1 MPLVWLGK
9 IVTIIPAKGVK
20 NMAKA
25 AHIIVDGYNL
35 IRQIPQLTQA
45 ESHSLEAGRKKLIQ
59 LLGRYHKLKSHRITV
74 VFDGASGLGEF
85 APVYREAGV
94 GICFSPAGQ
103 SADDVIHRLCRET
116 KSGLI
121 VVSSDRGV
129 TDFATNCGHVCLD
142 SVAFFKKIT
151 LATENNSL
159 VDQLKSGK
167 TRPHKR
173 WSTKKRGPSKRL
185 PKSERRKRTKL
196 KIL

>member
-1 MPLVWLGK
+1 MPLVWVGK
-9 IVTIIPAKGVK
+9 IVTRFPTKSVK

-25 AHIIVDGYNL
+25 AHVIIDGYNL

-45 ESHSLEAGRKKLIQ
+45 ENHSLEAGRKRLTQ
-59 LLGRYHKLKSHRITV
+59 LLSRYHKLKSHRITV

-129 TDFATNCGHVCLD
+129 TDFATTCGHVSID
-142 SVAFFKKIT
+142 SVAFFKKLILT
-151 LATENNSL
+151 TDAVSNDGN
-159 VDQLKSGK
+159 LK
-167 TRPHKR
+167 TNRARPNKR
-173 WSTKKRGPSKRL
+173 WSTQKKGPSKRL

-196 KIL
+196 RSL